1 MKRIRLALALCLSL
15 IVGLSVQASDFP
27 TRPIQVIIP
36 YSAGGGTDLA
46 VRVLAE
52 SVKKALPRGLVVIN
66 QPGGG
71 GSIGTSAISHA
82 APDGYTIGTGSQGP
96 LCLLPH
102 YGGTDYTKD
111 DFEYIAFMGRN
122 LMCLAVGKRSPVQDA
137 KELVEYCKNNP
148 GKFSIANSGA
158 GGANHL
164 MSEGLAKS
172 AGISIKAMPFNG
184 ASAAITAAVGG
195 HINAVVAHPSELVN
209 HVKSGNLKVILVASD
224 DRIKEF
230 PDAPTSKESGI
241 DFTWAAWKGI
251 IGPKNMPEDI
261 RAVISGA
268 IETAMKDP
276 DYIKKM
282 NDMGEYI
289 EFLDGTDFKKLCDGD
304 SQKAETIIRDL
315 GLYGMNAGKK

>member
-1 MKRIRLALALCLSL
+1 MKRTHLILALCLFAGMA
-15 IVGLSVQASDFP
+15 VRAGDYPV
-27 TRPIQVIIP
+27 RPIQVIVP

-46 VRVLAE
+46 VRLLAE
-52 SVKKALPRGLVVIN
+52 SVKKTLPTGMVVLN

-122 LMCLAVGKRSPVQDA
+122 LMCLAVGKRSPVQSA
-137 KELVEYCKNNP
+137 EELVEYCKNNP
-148 GKFSIANSGA
+148 NKFTIANSGA

-164 MSEGLAKS
+164 MSEGLARA
-172 AGISIKAMPFNG
+172 AGIEIKAMPFNG
-184 ASAAITAAVGG
+184 AANAITAAVGG
-195 HINAVVAHPSELVN
+195 HVNAVVAHPSELVN
-209 HVKSGNLKVILVASD
+209 HVKSGNLTVILVASE

-230 PDAPTSKESGI
+230 PDAPTTDEVGI
-241 DFTWAAWKGI
+241 PFHWAAWKGI
-251 IGPKNMPEDI
+251 VGPRNMPEDV
-261 RAVISGA
+261 RAILADA

-276 DYIKKM
+276 DFLQKM
-282 NDMGEYI
+282 ADLGEYV
-289 EFLDGTDFKKLCDGD
+289 EFYNGADFKKLCDAD
-304 SQKAETIIRDL
+304 SEQAETIIRSL
-315 GLYGMNAGKK
+315 GLYGMNAGK